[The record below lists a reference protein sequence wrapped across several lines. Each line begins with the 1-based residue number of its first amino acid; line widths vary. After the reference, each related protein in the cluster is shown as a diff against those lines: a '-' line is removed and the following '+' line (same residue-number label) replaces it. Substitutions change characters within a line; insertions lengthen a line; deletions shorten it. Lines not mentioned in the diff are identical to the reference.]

1 VSTNI
6 GYLSVSVVRSF
17 GTVQAV
23 FEERLW
29 PRHDYP
35 TGHRPFPFKGISQAQ
50 AAAMR
55 KEVSIEEYR
64 RRIAKRMQSLERSEH
79 AAIAP
84 GRGRCGLRFPALR
97 LVLGAKD
104 EEGPV
109 PPRQHGGI
117 GEGADILAD
126 LTQIGIID
134 LELEPCILAGLP
146 EQTNEKGAGLV
157 NQQAFLFIPL
167 ISESAIGPRS

>member
-1 VSTNI
+1 MRVSSFRATQLAKYQRAGSSAKRPFIVPAQCFGI
-6 GYLSVSVVRSF
+6 GASHNVVRREDRL
-17 GTVQAV
+17 AV
-23 FEERLW
+23 KL
-29 PRHDYP
+29 
-35 TGHRPFPFKGISQAQ
+35 AM
-50 AAAMR
+50 AAMR

-97 LVLGAKD
+97 LVLDAKD

-126 LTQIGIID
+126 LTQIGIVD

-146 EQTNEKGAGLV
+146 EQTIEKGAGLV
-157 NQQAFLFIPL
+157 N
-167 ISESAIGPRS
+167 